1 MLLLEGELIESNMPP
16 LPIEVPLNPTP
27 PPLPP
32 TDEGSAGPASPSLDD
47 LQEQQERLLAA
58 LNESSTSTIANATLA
73 DDSLI
78 DDILALDDTQ
88 NTCATSVVETDLD
101 GSSLSNDYINVTA
114 PLAETLQANLT
125 ATETPQKEDT
135 VASLNSSKQLVFGTP
150 IIESVSPFTIL
161 PSGSCWSAG
170 VSDIMDFENLPESI
184 GKFKQMKDVINKVR
198 NAVKQLNDE
207 YD

>member
-1 MLLLEGELIESNMPP
+1 MPP
-16 LPIEVPLNPTP
+16 LPAEKPLSLTP

-32 TDEGSAGPASPSLDD
+32 ADESGSASPSLDD

-58 LNESSTSTIANATLA
+58 LNESTSTVVNATLA

-78 DDILALDDTQ
+78 DDILALDDTHS
-88 NTCATSVVETDLD
+88 TCAASTVDTDLET
-101 GSSLSNDYINVTA
+101 SNISNNSMNVTE
-114 PLAETLQANLT
+114 PLPETPKTNLRTAVTLQMDEVT
-125 ATETPQKEDT
+125 HKDDATT
-135 VASLNSSKQLVFGTP
+135 SLNSSKKLVFGTP
-150 IIESVSPFTIL
+150 LIESASPFTIL

-184 GKFKQMKDVINKVR
+184 GKYKQMKGVINKVR
-198 NAVKQLNDE
+198 DAVKQLNDE

>member
-1 MLLLEGELIESNMPP
+1 MPP
-16 LPIEVPLNPTP
+16 LPAEKPLNPTP

-32 TDEGSAGPASPSLDD
+32 TDENTAGSVSPSLDD

-58 LNESSTSTIANATLA
+58 LNESTTSTVVNATLA

-78 DDILALDDTQ
+78 DDILALDDSQ
-88 NTCATSVVETDLD
+88 NSCAASVIETDLD
-101 GSSLSNDYINVTA
+101 TTNLSNDSIMNVA
-114 PLAETLQANLT
+114 AQLPETPKSNLT
-125 ATETPQKEDT
+125 NLTTTEMPQKDDT
-135 VASLNSSKQLVFGTP
+135 ITTSLNSSKKLVFGTP
-150 IIESVSPFTIL
+150 LIESVSPFTIL

-184 GKFKQMKDVINKVR
+184 GKYKQMKGVINKVR
-198 NAVKQLNDE
+198 DAVKQLNDE